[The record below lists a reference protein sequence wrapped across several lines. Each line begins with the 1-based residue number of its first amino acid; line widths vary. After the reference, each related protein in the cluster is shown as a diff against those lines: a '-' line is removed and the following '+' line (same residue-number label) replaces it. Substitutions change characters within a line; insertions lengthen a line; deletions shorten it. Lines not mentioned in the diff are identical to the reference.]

1 MDTDKSVLH
10 PNEKRHS
17 QIHVRSCKSCNSEE
31 AQPPNPRYQVQPGN
45 EILEPEALV
54 ENGESRESRRV
65 SRRRGLAFVEDVP
78 FGDSRGVS
86 HRHTR
91 RVQELRFT
99 ENFPFLSQK
108 CIS

>member
-1 MDTDKSVLH
+1 
-10 PNEKRHS
+10 
-17 QIHVRSCKSCNSEE
+17 
-31 AQPPNPRYQVQPGN
+31 
-45 EILEPEALV
+45 
-54 ENGESRESRRV
+54 
-65 SRRRGLAFVEDVP
+65 VP

>member
-17 QIHVRSCKSCNSEE
+17 QIHVSCKSCNSEE

-54 ENGESRESRRV
+54 ENGESSPAGGFPAV
-65 SRRRGLAFVEDVP
+65 
-78 FGDSRGVS
+78 GDWG
-86 HRHTR
+86 TR
-91 RVQELRFT
+91 RVQERRFT